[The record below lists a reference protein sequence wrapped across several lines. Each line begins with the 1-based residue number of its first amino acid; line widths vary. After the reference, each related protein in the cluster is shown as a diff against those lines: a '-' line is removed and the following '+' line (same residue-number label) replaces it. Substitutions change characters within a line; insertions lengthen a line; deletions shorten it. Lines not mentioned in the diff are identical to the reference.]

1 MSHAPPI
8 LKWVPFV
15 FAAMTG
21 LVPVSR
27 DLECRTIQVRRFETT
42 AVPSFQPAKVEL
54 HMVPSAALRF
64 FSNSHSPKPHRC
76 VSRTGACNLFQWYL
90 HRKPSRVIFRHGPSI
105 LHVSPLCRSLELA
118 LLLSTLSTSSFSLY
132 RRSSSLASL
141 FRLGSFPRMHRN
153 GSPLGSLLPCSA
165 LKESPTLSRGTSAR
179 GYRLGCTPWRDVHKL
194 RAEHRQ
200 SGRYNERE
208 DSLHGYCQGPYSLRQ
223 LRAFEVSA

>member
-1 MSHAPPI
+1 
-8 LKWVPFV
+8 
-15 FAAMTG
+15 
-21 LVPVSR
+21 VSR

-42 AVPSFQPAKVEL
+42 ADPSFQPAKVEL

-153 GSPLGSLLPCSA
+153 GRSVPTIHMTLQSRLAVMTHYDQPIGITSPLFSSQRVPNSVTRDFR
-165 LKESPTLSRGTSAR
+165 ERIPT
-179 GYRLGCTPWRDVHKL
+179 W
-194 RAEHRQ
+194 
-200 SGRYNERE
+200 
-208 DSLHGYCQGPYSLRQ
+208 
-223 LRAFEVSA
+223 